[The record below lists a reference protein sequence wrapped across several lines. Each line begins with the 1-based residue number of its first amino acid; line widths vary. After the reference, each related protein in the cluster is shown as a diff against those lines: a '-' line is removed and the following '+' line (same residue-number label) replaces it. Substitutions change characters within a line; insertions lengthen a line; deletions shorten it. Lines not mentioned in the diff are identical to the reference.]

1 MWQTAVKPILRI
13 YISYKGKSQT
23 KEKRIKRASK
33 EKVALQVSQSIR
45 ILLDKLIVEAITN
58 LKEPRGSDRAAIAL
72 YVEMMEF
79 HVARVPNVH
88 WVHHCIGAAPSSA
101 NMSITVNMAR
111 VVNVGNGRL
120 ICELCLLF
128 LGSFC

>member
-1 MWQTAVKPILRI
+1 MSPSTCVACPAPPRDGHHLIQRHPATAHLHLLRFP
-13 YISYKGKSQT
+13 KCW
-23 KEKRIKRASK
+23 
-33 EKVALQVSQSIR
+33 
-45 ILLDKLIVEAITN
+45 LDKLIVEAITN